1 MSNPQLAPVACI
13 GTHLQALF
21 MVPANIFYGQ
31 AHRLLGDKY
40 YAGTVGMAP
49 LPTSRKTKQRY
60 SDSLSGDAK
69 TRYLHKI
76 RLVGGRDP
84 YEIASKDWSN
94 DKSRWPEL
102 DYFDIVNYLVY
113 SLSHYTMTE
122 MRSYKSLDSYNYFV
136 HGWVHDVSD
145 IVIDKLHLMTARVSY
160 PQLLGLELWLAPT
173 LFSVY

>member
-1 MSNPQLAPVACI
+1 
-13 GTHLQALF
+13 
-21 MVPANIFYGQ
+21 
-31 AHRLLGDKY
+31 
-40 YAGTVGMAP
+40 MAS
-49 LPTSRKTKQRY
+49 LTKSRKIKRCY
-60 SDSLSGDAK
+60 SDSLSGACK
-69 TRYLHKI
+69 TRYFHKI
-76 RLVGGRDP
+76 GLVGGRDP

-160 PQLLGLELWLAPT
+160 PRLLQ
-173 LFSVY
+173 

>member
-1 MSNPQLAPVACI
+1 MYRDPLTGPIHGSRK
-13 GTHLQALF
+13 H
-21 MVPANIFYGQ
+21 FYGQ

-60 SDSLSGDAK
+60 SDSLSGEAK

-76 RLVGGRDP
+76 GLVGGRDP

-102 DYFDIVNYLVY
+102 DYFDVVNYLVY

-160 PQLLGLELWLAPT
+160 PRLLGLEL
-173 LFSVY
+173 

>member
-1 MSNPQLAPVACI
+1 
-13 GTHLQALF
+13 
-21 MVPANIFYGQ
+21 
-31 AHRLLGDKY
+31 
-40 YAGTVGMAP
+40 MAP

-60 SDSLSGDAK
+60 SDSLSGEAK

-76 RLVGGRDP
+76 GLVGGRDP

-102 DYFDIVNYLVY
+102 DYFDVVNYLVY

-160 PQLLGLELWLAPT
+160 PRLLGLEL
-173 LFSVY
+173 